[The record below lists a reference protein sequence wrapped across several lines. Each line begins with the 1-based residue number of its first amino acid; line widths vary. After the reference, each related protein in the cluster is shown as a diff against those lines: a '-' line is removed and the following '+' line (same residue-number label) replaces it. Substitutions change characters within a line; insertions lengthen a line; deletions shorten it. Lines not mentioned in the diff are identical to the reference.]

1 MNKILPFVLFIIG
14 SVFFQATV
22 QAQQKHPQDLSVNI
36 IQSFYYL
43 KRDSILSGIINKV
56 KPEMKEELLP
66 VITSELVKL
75 DTADKILG
83 WAWVG
88 SKEYTKDLY
97 LQSVLI
103 KTYNRPYRMDLL
115 YYRINKTWYLQHMVM
130 EKNLFPTIQNYQ
142 KPVQPCIHCYG
153 K

>member
-1 MNKILPFVLFIIG
+1 MNKILPLALLMIG
-14 SVFFQATV
+14 TFFFQDTLR
-22 QAQQKHPQDLSVNI
+22 AQQKHPQDHCVYI

-43 KRDSILSGIINKV
+43 NKDSVLSVIINKV
-56 KPEMKEELLP
+56 KAEMKEELLP
-66 VITSELVKL
+66 VITSEMAKL

-88 SKEYTKDLY
+88 RKEYTKDLY

-115 YYRINKTWYLQHMVM
+115 YYRINKTWYLQYMFV
-130 EKNLFPTIQNYQ
+130 EKNIFLTVQNYQ
-142 KPVQPCIHCYG
+142 KPVPPCIHCY
-153 K
+153 